1 MGECSVPLDE
11 GINLSPS
18 AINALRREACE
29 ELVSGA
35 AKTLDELLGK
45 DKITVPR
52 VEFKLDSTAPV
63 TRKTTA
69 LFHDSTA
76 LSELLS
82 KDKDTLSDI
91 DTAFVPLFDIE
102 KIASF
107 ELPFELGVYLPPVIM
122 ESEWDEVRMALDV
135 AVSLGVKA
143 ALIGN
148 ISHIALIK
156 DTPLK
161 PYGDLRLNTSNR
173 YSRAVLSALGVDL
186 IILSPELT
194 LPMAR
199 DIGGA
204 VVTLGRLPLML
215 TERCFIKEN
224 FGCDKCGKA
233 ALCDRKGA
241 RFPMV
246 REWRHRN
253 IIFNSTYT
261 YMGDKKDELGSARIS
276 SEHYIFST
284 ESASEIRS
292 LLFAKRS
299 GKPLGAQVRRV
310 GKR

>member
-1 MGECSVPLDE
+1 
-11 GINLSPS
+11 
-18 AINALRREACE
+18 
-29 ELVSGA
+29 
-35 AKTLDELLGK
+35 
-45 DKITVPR
+45 VPR
-52 VEFKLDSTAPV
+52 VEFKLDNTAPV

-69 LFHDSTA
+69 LFHDTTA
-76 LSELLS
+76 LSEILS
-82 KDKDTLSDI
+82 RDKEALSDI
-91 DTAFVPLFDIE
+91 DIAFVPLFDIE

-122 ESEWDEVRMALDV
+122 ESEWEEVRMALDV
-135 AVSLGVKA
+135 AVKLGVKA

-156 DTPLK
+156 DTPLT

-173 YSRAVLSALGVDL
+173 YSRAVLSALGVDE

-241 RFPMV
+241 HFPMM

-261 YMGDKKDELGSARIS
+261 YMGDKKDELRAARIS